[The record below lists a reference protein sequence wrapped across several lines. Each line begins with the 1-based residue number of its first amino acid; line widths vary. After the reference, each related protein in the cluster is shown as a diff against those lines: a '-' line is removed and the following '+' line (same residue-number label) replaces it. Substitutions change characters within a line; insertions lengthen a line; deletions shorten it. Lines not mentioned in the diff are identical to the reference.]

1 VQCREIK
8 RESRKEGSVWW
19 EDLTRQRCYATNK
32 LIPSSFNSLSFSRNL
47 FDLSRL
53 NSLCLNS
60 SLFFISPLC
69 IFFPPPLLSLS
80 LSLSLSL
87 RELESVS
94 VL

>member
-69 IFFPPPLLSLS
+69 IFPLLLSSLS

-94 VL
+94 AL